1 MPVALAFAIIKLKT
15 KQAQLAQIE
24 LTRRTLNQC
33 TVNDEARCNVPAELP
48 CAKVCPV
55 FGKSIGKG

>member
-33 TVNDEARCNVPAELP
+33 KVNDEARCNVPAE
-48 CAKVCPV
+48 VCDY
-55 FGKSIGKG
+55 SDCQRNILSKG

>member
-15 KQAQLAQIE
+15 EQAQLAGIE
-24 LTRRTLNQC
+24 LTRRTLKQC
-33 TVNDEARCNVPAELP
+33 KVNDEARCNVPDDIP

-55 FGKSIGKG
+55 FWKSIGEG